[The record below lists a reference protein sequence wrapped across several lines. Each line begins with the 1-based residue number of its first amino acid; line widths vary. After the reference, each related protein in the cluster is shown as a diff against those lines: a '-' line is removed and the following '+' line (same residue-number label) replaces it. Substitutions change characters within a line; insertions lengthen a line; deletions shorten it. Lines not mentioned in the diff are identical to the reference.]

1 MDCDA
6 CYHAAPLWFDP
17 IPLRRFQNEVLFGT
31 IGFIM
36 RYQLVPCQ
44 PGRTKLTSASS
55 TKTRRLVEPEIHQHI
70 LDAAFTVFTR
80 HGYAQAST
88 LEIASQAKISK
99 RDLYACFGKKEDM
112 LVACITDRAKRLK
125 WPQGVPSPQ
134 TREAMATAL
143 EQFGYQLLC
152 EVTDPTVIS
161 IFRLAICEAER
172 APEIPRILD
181 SVGRQASRDALKDL
195 FTHAKT
201 AGLVHGDEI
210 DMTRRFLALLW
221 GDLMLGL
228 LLRVAERPG
237 EQALAQQAR
246 QAVDTFMRIFPPAE
260 QKEETNTS

>member
-1 MDCDA
+1 M
-6 CYHAAPLWFDP
+6 
-17 IPLRRFQNEVLFGT
+17 
-31 IGFIM
+31 
-36 RYQLVPCQ
+36 
-44 PGRTKLTSASS
+44 TSASS
-55 TKTRRLVEPEIHQHI
+55 TKTRRLVEPEIRQHI

-195 FTHAKT
+195 FTHAK
-201 AGLVHGDEI
+201 AARLVHGDEI

-228 LLRVAERPG
+228 LLRIAERPG

-260 QKEETNTS
+260 QKEETSAS